1 MFYGINKSLAFL
13 SVLLLA
19 GTASICHAGGLNVN
33 VDIGVPTPA
42 PPPPVYAPAPPPPAY
57 APPPVM
63 LPATP
68 PQFVFVPDLGY
79 YVAVGTPYDIAY
91 IGNDYYIYNNGFWF
105 RTSYYGGPL
114 VRVERRM
121 WPPLLVRH
129 NLRDFRR
136 FRDIEF
142 KRYDRDR
149 AHYRGQLHKPEVR
162 KEERHDVRKEER
174 HEGERHEGERH

>member
-1 MFYGINKSLAFL
+1 MFYGINKKRAFL
-13 SVLLLA
+13 SALLLV
-19 GTASICHAGGLNVN
+19 GTTSICHAGGLNVN
-33 VDIGVPTPA
+33 VDIGIPS
-42 PPPPVYAPAPPPPAY
+42 PPPPPPAY
-57 APPPVM
+57 APAPSVV

-79 YVAVGTPYDIAY
+79 YVAIGTPYDIAY

-129 NLRDFRR
+129 NLKDFRR
-136 FRDIEF
+136 FRDVEF

-149 AHYRGQLHKPEVR
+149 EHYRGQMHRPEVR
-162 KEERHDVRKEER
+162 KEERHGVRKEER
-174 HEGERHEGERH
+174 FEGERR